1 MVAYID
7 DCRYSP
13 NRSIIVDE
21 RYDMNPLPVV
31 VIGAGPI
38 GLAAAAELRERGLTP
53 LVFERGGAAGT
64 AISEWN
70 HVRLFSR
77 WSELVSPAARRL
89 LDQNGWDSPDGE
101 TYPTGRQWREHYLE
115 PLAAA
120 LGDLVQFDT
129 EVSGIAR
136 RGRDLV
142 VDAGRDTEPLS
153 IHLRRHDGTEDRV
166 LAQAVVDASG
176 TWGTPNPLGGE
187 GLPALGEVSAG
198 SAISYRVPDLDDPTV
213 RAQFT
218 GTHTVVAGSGHSALT
233 AIVALSGLAEKDPS
247 TRITWAVRRGN
258 VGSAFGGGDA
268 DQLPARGALRLR
280 AKKAVDAGFLRVVT
294 GFRTAAVSTI
304 PSGRLRLTS
313 DAGEHIQDVD
323 NVVTL
328 TGFRPDLS
336 WLSEIRLALD
346 PVLQA
351 PVELAP
357 LIDPNVH
364 SCGTVYPHGAK
375 ELRHPEQ
382 GVYSAGMKSYGRA
395 PTFLAMTGYEQV
407 RSIAAELAGDH
418 EAAARVELIL
428 PETGVCGGAG
438 VFDEPDT
445 AETGTGKAEGGCC
458 GAPTPEL
465 ITLSA
470 PSGNT
475 CG

>member
-1 MVAYID
+1 MKGTK
-7 DCRYSP
+7 
-13 NRSIIVDE
+13 
-21 RYDMNPLPVV
+21 MNPLPVV

-53 LVFERGGAAGT
+53 LVFERGTTAGA

-89 LDQNGWDSPDGE
+89 LDQNGWSSPDGQ
-101 TYPTGRQWREHYLE
+101 TYPTGRQWRELYLE
-115 PLAAA
+115 PLASA
-120 LGDLVQFDT
+120 LADLVQFDT
-129 EVSGIAR
+129 EVIGVAR

-142 VDAGRDTEPLS
+142 VDAGRDSEPLS
-153 IHLRRHDGTEDRV
+153 IHLRRRDGTEDRMF
-166 LAQAVVDASG
+166 AQAIVDASG

-187 GLPALGEVSAG
+187 GLPALGEGAVG
-198 SAISYRVPDLDDPTV
+198 TAIRYRVPDLDDPAV
-213 RAQFT
+213 RAQFA
-218 GTHTVVAGSGHSALT
+218 GTHTVIAGSGHSALT
-233 AIVALSGLAEKDPS
+233 AIVALSELAEHAPS

-258 VGSAFGGGDA
+258 IGSAFGGGDA
-268 DQLPARGALRLR
+268 DELPARGALGLR
-280 AKKAVDAGFLRVVT
+280 AKKAVEDGLLSVVT
-294 GFRTAAVSTI
+294 GFRTAEVTTT
-304 PSGRLRLTS
+304 PSGQLILAS
-313 DAGEHIQDVD
+313 DAGDRIENVD
-323 NVVTL
+323 NVIAL

-336 WLSEIRLALD
+336 WLSEIRLGLD

-375 ELRHPEQ
+375 ELRHPEP
-382 GVYSAGMKSYGRA
+382 GAYLAGMKSYGRA

-438 VFDEPDT
+438 IFDEPDT
-445 AETGTGKAEGGCC
+445 AETVTGKAEGGCC
-458 GAPTPEL
+458 SAPAPKL